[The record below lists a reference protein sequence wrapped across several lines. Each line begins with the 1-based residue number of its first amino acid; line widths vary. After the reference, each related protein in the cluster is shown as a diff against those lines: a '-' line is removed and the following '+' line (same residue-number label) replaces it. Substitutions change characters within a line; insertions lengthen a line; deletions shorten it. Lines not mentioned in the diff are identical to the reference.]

1 MCVLPILH
9 TAATDYILSSLAELA
24 LDLHSVAIVPI
35 CASAA
40 ETK

>member
-1 MCVLPILH
+1 MYSCILH
-9 TAATDYILSSLAELA
+9 TVAEDYIQSSWAELE

>member
-1 MCVLPILH
+1 MCSSHILL
-9 TAATDYILSSLAELA
+9 TAAEDYILSSWAELA